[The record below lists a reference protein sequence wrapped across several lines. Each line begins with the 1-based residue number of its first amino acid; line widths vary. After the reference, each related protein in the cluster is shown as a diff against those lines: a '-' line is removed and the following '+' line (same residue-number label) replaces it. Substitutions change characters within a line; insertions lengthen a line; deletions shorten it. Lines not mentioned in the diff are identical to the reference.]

1 MSVPSLVHLA
11 RKACMKIIKR
21 IDDIGLARYDL
32 IRPILQKIENPEHL
46 RELELKSPH
55 LLEHDAELWMEF
67 IKRDV
72 PGYDKLIL
80 PENPESWYDVY
91 HELLE
96 KTAMEVDKDAERM
109 KRALLGLDSKK
120 ARHSSKVVDTQ
131 KMRLPKEKPTAIQRY
146 AFLDRKMGGIAPVFV
161 PAAPKEGG
169 RGITPY
175 DQTPR
180 WKFETPKIPRSAP
193 APKKSALPL
202 VKRNHRLCIPTHRL
216 NSSASQV
223 VNAPRSLI
231 EAYKRP
237 IEQSIPR
244 PTTRDLRSSS
254 STTPT
259 ITTQSTTTTTKT
271 TNLSL
276 RPSPRDPGSNQSKTL
291 VPSSASPTTPSRP
304 SPIRRHNSLPTRRE
318 EQASMFSTTSPTT
331 TKTTDTHQAGDD
343 SHTSAA
349 KPPPPPSSPPLP
361 RPAVRKRPVAEYVLV
376 KPKKRRLF

>member
-11 RKACMKIIKR
+11 RKGCMKIIKR

-55 LLEHDAELWMEF
+55 LQEHDAELWMEF

-72 PGYDKLIL
+72 PGSAKLIL
-80 PENPESWYDVY
+80 PENPDSWYDVY
-91 HELLE
+91 HELLD
-96 KTAMEVDKDAERM
+96 KAAMEVDKDAERM
-109 KRALLGLDSKK
+109 KRALLGLDSQK
-120 ARHSSKVVDTQ
+120 ARQSSKVVDTR

-146 AFLDRKMGGIAPVFV
+146 AFLDRKMGGIAPVFI

-180 WKFETPKIPRSAP
+180 WKFETPKIPRSTP
-193 APKKSALPL
+193 APKKSVLPL
-202 VKRNHRLCIPTHRL
+202 VKRNQRLCIPTHRL

-223 VNAPRSLI
+223 VSAPRSLI
-231 EAYKRP
+231 DDYKRP

-244 PTTRDLRSSS
+244 PTTRDPRSSSSSSSS
-254 STTPT
+254 STT
-259 ITTQSTTTTTKT
+259 TTATKT

-276 RPSPRDPGSNQSKTL
+276 RPSSRDPGSNPSKIL
-291 VPSSASPTTPSRP
+291 PPSSASPTTPSRP
-304 SPIRRHNSLPTRRE
+304 SPIRRQNSLPTRRE
-318 EQASMFSTTSPTT
+318 EQASVFFATSPTT
-331 TKTTDTHQAGDD
+331 AKMTDTHQVGDD

-349 KPPPPPSSPPLP
+349 NPPPHSPPPLP
-361 RPAVRKRPVAEYVLV
+361 RPVIRKRPVAEYVLV
-376 KPKKRRLF
+376 KPKKRRLL